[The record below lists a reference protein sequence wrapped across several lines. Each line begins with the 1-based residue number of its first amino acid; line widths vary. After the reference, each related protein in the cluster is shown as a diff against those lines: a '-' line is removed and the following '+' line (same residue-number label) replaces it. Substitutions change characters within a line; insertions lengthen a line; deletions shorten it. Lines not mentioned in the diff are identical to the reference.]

1 MQREM
6 VPDRDAHDDTYDARP
21 IGPALAGADAHAYSW
36 TYGPAVTVT
45 VSAAFGASN
54 RRAIGV
60 SVGSAD
66 GDAYDRWDA
75 AAHRDRRRLGRRGI
89 HRGGHRCRSVFPV

>member
-21 IGPALAGADAHAYSW
+21 IGPALAGADAHAYS
-36 TYGPAVTVT
+36 PALTAT
-45 VSAAFGASN
+45 LAAAFGASN
-54 RRAIGV
+54 RRALGV
-60 SVGSAD
+60 SVGTAD
-66 GDAYDRWDA
+66 GDSYDRWDA